1 MEIRDERRVIAMK
14 YGIYVHIPF
23 CIKKCPYC
31 DFTSFTPERI
41 PEEEYVNALIREIG
55 FRSGEAG
62 ISNVETVYF
71 GGGTPSLISPKGISS
86 ILSVIAKRFTLS
98 EPEITIETNPGT
110 VDMERLTGYIDAGVN
125 RLSLGV
131 QSFNDR
137 LLSNLGRIHTKVEA
151 LNAFESAKKA
161 GFNNI
166 GIDLIHS
173 IPDESFED
181 WNDDLKEAVSLRP
194 EHISAYNLTIEE
206 GTPFYCQQEKGLLTL
221 PQEEGQADMF
231 MATGEVL
238 CAAGYEHYEVSNYA
252 LPGFRCR
259 HNQIYWNGGNY
270 LGLGVSAHSYISS
283 SESSVQCSE
292 LNNSKLETPNS
303 KLQKGWGMRRANTSD
318 LMEYFSLINEKGSAV
333 IEEEVL
339 TKGKAMG
346 EVVFLGLRMMEGINL
361 KDFEKKFEIGIE
373 KAFPTVVEELMK
385 EGFLIFEK
393 RHLRLTRKGLLFLN
407 DVAVRFVH

>member
-31 DFTSFTPERI
+31 DFTSFTPKKV
-41 PEEEYVNALIREIG
+41 PEKEYVKALVREIE
-55 FRSGEAG
+55 FRVEEAG
-62 ISNVETVYF
+62 ISRVETVYF

-86 ILSVIAKRFTLS
+86 ILSVIAEEFALL
-98 EPEITIETNPGT
+98 EPEITLEANPGT
-110 VDMERLTGYIDAGVN
+110 VDLERLKGYRDTGIN

-137 LLSNLGRIHTKVEA
+137 LLSNLGRIHTRVEA

-161 GFNNI
+161 GFDNV

-173 IPDESFED
+173 IPGESLKD
-181 WNDDLKEAVSLRP
+181 WNDDLKNAVSLRP

-206 GTPFYCQQEKGLLTL
+206 GTPFYCKQEKGLLML
-221 PQEEGQADMF
+221 SHEEEQVDML
-231 MATGEVL
+231 MSTEDVL

-252 LPGFRCR
+252 LPGFRSR
-259 HNQIYWNGGNY
+259 HNQLYWKCGNY
-270 LGLGVSAHSYISS
+270 LGFGVSAHSYISS

-303 KLQKGWGMRRANTSD
+303 KLKKGWGIRRANTSD
-318 LMEYFSLINEKGSAV
+318 LEEYFNLINEKGSAV

-339 TKGKAMG
+339 TKEKAMG
-346 EVVFLGLRMMEGINL
+346 EAIFLGLRMMEGINL
-361 KDFEKKFEIGIE
+361 KDFEDRFGKGIE
-373 KAFPTVVEELMK
+373 ESFPNAVRELTK
-385 EGFLIFEK
+385 EDFLISEK
-393 RHLRLTRKGLLFLN
+393 RHLRLTKKGLLFLN
-407 DVAVRFVH
+407 DVSLRFV